1 MSLEVIYALK
11 GEALQGTLARYGH
24 GKTDIEI
31 LDEGMQ
37 KLHFKGL
44 DLSHLAARDTAPT
57 RAPSLP

>member
-31 LDEGMQ
+31 LNEEMQ

-44 DLSHLAARDTAPT
+44 DLTHLAVRNAAS
-57 RAPSLP
+57 ASSLP

>member
-1 MSLEVIYALK
+1 MIYALK

-31 LDEGMQ
+31 LNEEMQ

-44 DLSHLAARDTAPT
+44 DLTHLAVRNAAS
-57 RAPSLP
+57 ASSLP